1 MQVPKQIT
9 FRNMDR
15 SEFVEAAVH
24 EKITKLESMTERL
37 TSCRVAVEALH
48 RSHHKGHLYRVRVDV
63 TLPGAELVVGNEHH
77 DKHAHEDV
85 YVAIRDAFDAMARQL
100 RKTEDKR
107 HEKSGMPKELPAEAG
122 GAA

>member
-1 MQVPKQIT
+1 MNVAAQVT

-24 EKITKLESMTERL
+24 ERITKLDSMAERL

-48 RSHHKGHLYRVRVDV
+48 RHHHKGHLYHVRIDV
-63 TLPGAELVVGNEHH
+63 TLPGKELVVGHEGH

-85 YVAIRDAFDAMARQL
+85 YVAVRDAFGAMERQL
-100 RKTEDKR
+100 RKAEDKR
-107 HEKSGMPKELPAEAG
+107 HEKTGMPKEGVFAPA
-122 GAA
+122 